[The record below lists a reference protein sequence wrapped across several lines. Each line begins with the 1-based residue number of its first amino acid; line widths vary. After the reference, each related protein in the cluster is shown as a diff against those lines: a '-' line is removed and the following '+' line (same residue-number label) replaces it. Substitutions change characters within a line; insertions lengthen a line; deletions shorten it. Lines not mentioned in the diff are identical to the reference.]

1 MKEWCH
7 SICNVNHVTV
17 MVGPLILSTF
27 DFLTTVLPFPLVH
40 GACESL
46 GMRILYY
53 KDSGV
58 DRLFGFKFVISQL
71 IGGFLLTSPNKP
83 MRNVLW
89 PKFQPYIYWLYH
101 TLDFNGVQYSY
112 LWAYTSQSGQKTVQL
127 RSTTDKQLSVGR
139 DIWWKFLIGTF
150 SNGRFNVAEVTKL
163 KL

>member
-1 MKEWCH
+1 MFCCEG
-7 SICNVNHVTV
+7 
-17 MVGPLILSTF
+17 MVPFHMQCYSCDPVILSTF
-27 DFLTTVLPFPLVH
+27 DFLTTALPFPLVH

-53 KDSGV
+53 KDSGI
-58 DRLFGFKFVISQL
+58 DKLFGFKFVISQL

-112 LWAYTSQSGQKTVQL
+112 LWAYTSQSEQKTVQL
-127 RSTTDKQLSVGR
+127 VQLTNSCQWAGIF
-139 DIWWKFLIGTF
+139 DESFLLEHSAMGD
-150 SNGRFNVAEVTKL
+150 SM
-163 KL
+163 